1 MQEQGRNIMSQTIPS
16 VSFNCFCVPKYL
28 VIELESAGLK
38 EKFHDISDPQV
49 VNGNNIKAVIC

>member
-1 MQEQGRNIMSQTIPS
+1 MSQTIPS